1 MKRLILIL
9 LCVLSIQEIIAQEI
23 TVIDGKVY
31 RLNDIKNIKVTNA
44 NRTYEGKLPELLG
57 KDHSISLFNQAL
69 EATHLNDSLLAYI
82 DMNYSVGKDSTDWTN
97 DRLCIGSSL
106 EYDNVAYMP
115 IRYFKFTVFA
125 ETDEVLAD
133 KYGIT
138 SLDELKALARQLYD
152 PMYPEDAGISDPTD
166 RRNSL
171 NRFVSYHM
179 LPFQASYYQL
189 TCVDGP
195 GSTLAGL
202 FDRHMTDISDWY
214 ETMMPHSLMKFSFPM
229 GEESG
234 LYINRRGVMSHPDAR
249 GVKIRGAK
257 VTTPEKMGDNMAING
272 IYYYIDDILAYDQTT
287 QNSII
292 GAERLRMD
300 CTTLSP
306 DFLTSG
312 ARGHYT
318 TSSIENGKYGRGGQ
332 GSMAITNCNTCLG
345 FKGQFTKN
353 FKFNDAQT
361 HLHVRNRVLS
371 FWSYE
376 GDDVTISG
384 YFDVTVKLPP
394 VPEGDWEL
402 RLGSTFG
409 VNSRGIVQYYFGTEN
424 NMTACGM
431 PQDMRPGGA
440 NPIVGW
446 KSDNSLGDAFG
457 ISNLDV
463 EFHKNG
469 WMKGPANYGSGASGE
484 TGGGM
489 GTAFR
494 DIENTLRKVIV
505 RFHSDGKSDYYL
517 RMKQVLDVMNSNMD
531 FDYIELCPECV
542 YDNEY
547 YNEDIY

>member
-1 MKRLILIL
+1 MRRLLFIL
-9 LCVLSIQEIIAQEI
+9 LCTLYINDILAQEI
-23 TVIDGKVY
+23 TVIEGKVY
-31 RLNDIKNIKVTNA
+31 RMNDIKNIKVTNA
-44 NRTYEGKLPELLG
+44 NKTFEGKLPELLG

-97 DRLCIGSSL
+97 DKLCIGNSL
-106 EYDNVAYMP
+106 ESDNVAYMP
-115 IRYFKFTVFA
+115 IRYIKFTVFA
-125 ETDEVLAD
+125 EPDEVFVN
-133 KYGIT
+133 KYGVT
-138 SLDELKALARQLYD
+138 NLDGLKALASQLYD
-152 PMYPEDAGISDPTD
+152 PMYPEDAGITDPTD

-195 GSTLAGL
+195 NSTLAGL
-202 FDRHMTDISDWY
+202 FNRRKADISDWY
-214 ETMMPHSLMKFSFPM
+214 ETMMPHSLMKFSFPL
-229 GEESG
+229 GAESG
-234 LYINRRGVMSHPDAR
+234 LYINRRGVMNRPDNK
-249 GVKIRGAK
+249 GVFIRGAM
-257 VTTPEKMGDNMAING
+257 VATPEEMSDNMALNG
-272 IYYYIDDILAYDQTT
+272 TYYYIDDILAFDQTT

-318 TSSIENGKYGRGGQ
+318 TSTIENGKYGRGGQ
-332 GSMAITNCNTCLG
+332 GASAVSNCNHSLG

-353 FKFNDAQT
+353 FKFNDTQT

-376 GDDVTISG
+376 GDEVTIQG
-384 YFDVTVKLPP
+384 NFDVTVKLPP

-402 RLGSTFG
+402 RLGSCFG
-409 VNSRGIVQYYFGTEN
+409 YNNRGIVQYYFGTEN
-424 NMTACGM
+424 NMTVCGM
-431 PQDMRPGGA
+431 PQDMRPSGT
-440 NPIVGW
+440 NPIIEW
-446 KSDNSLGDAFG
+446 KSDSYLGDALAILNF
-457 ISNLDV
+457 DV
-463 EFHKNG
+463 ELHKKG
-469 WMKGPANYGSGASGE
+469 LMKGPANYGSGASGE

-494 DIENTLRKVIV
+494 LQDNTLRKVIV

-517 RMKQVLDVMNSNMD
+517 RMKQLLDVPTITMD
-531 FDYIELCPECV
+531 FDYIELCPKCV